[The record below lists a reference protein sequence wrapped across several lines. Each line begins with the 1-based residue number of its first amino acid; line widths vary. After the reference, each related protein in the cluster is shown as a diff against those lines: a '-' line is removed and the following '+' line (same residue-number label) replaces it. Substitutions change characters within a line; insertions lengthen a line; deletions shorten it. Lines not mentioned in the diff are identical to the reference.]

1 MPAQSVKAEYVRYIV
16 NDHVA
21 TITLSRPERRNALGG
36 ELSQQLINSFER
48 AEHDKDVRVIL
59 LTAEG
64 STFCAGADMTPGD
77 PGRYGPLPRGMLA
90 HRTYTENGYSRFKP
104 VVGAVRGYALGAGFY
119 LAIRGCHIVVASENA
134 LFGFPEARGGV
145 AIGPVE
151 YMPVMPFK
159 RMLEF
164 LLLGWRGAELMT
176 AERAFELGI
185 VSKVVSDDQLMTE
198 ALRYAA
204 LLQRIPPLYIK
215 AVKAGMYRSVEK
227 SATKSER
234 DFMEYIYPQ
243 QSSGAVEESLSAFA
257 ERREPNFWRDGDQN

>member
-1 MPAQSVKAEYVRYIV
+1 VSAQSGKTDYVRYAV
-16 NDHVA
+16 SDHVA
-21 TITLSRPERRNALGG
+21 TVTLNRPERRNALGG
-36 ELSQQLINSFER
+36 DLSQQLIDTLDR
-48 AEHDKDVRVIL
+48 AEKDPDVRVII

-90 HRTYTENGYSRFKP
+90 HRTYTENGFSRFKP
-104 VVGAVRGYALGAGFY
+104 VVGAVRGYALGAGFF
-119 LAIRGCHIVVASENA
+119 LAIRGCDIVVASDNA

-151 YMPVMPFK
+151 YTPVMPFK

-185 VSKVVSDDQLMTE
+185 ISKVVSDDQLMSE
-198 ALRYAA
+198 AMRYAA

-215 AVKAGMYRSVEK
+215 AVKAGMYRSVER
-227 SATKSER
+227 STTKGER

-243 QSSGAVEESLSAFA
+243 QMSGAVEESLAAFA
-257 ERREPNFWRDGDQN
+257 EKREPKFR